1 MKLLFFISSFK
12 LLLTNNSDPNWK
24 KRLKKY
30 EKGKKK
36 QWEREKKKIKR
47 KKKRHAAHDNVPM
60 SNGDLSKVAGPLS
73 CNSYF
78 IFEGKFSLCES
89 HGKFMS
95 GSFGYGCKKYGPD
108 TDPELA
114 R

>member
-1 MKLLFFISSFK
+1 
-12 LLLTNNSDPNWK
+12 
-24 KRLKKY
+24 
-30 EKGKKK
+30 
-36 QWEREKKKIKR
+36 
-47 KKKRHAAHDNVPM
+47 M

-89 HGKFMS
+89 HGNFMS
-95 GSFGYGCKKYGPD
+95 SSFGYGCQKYGPD